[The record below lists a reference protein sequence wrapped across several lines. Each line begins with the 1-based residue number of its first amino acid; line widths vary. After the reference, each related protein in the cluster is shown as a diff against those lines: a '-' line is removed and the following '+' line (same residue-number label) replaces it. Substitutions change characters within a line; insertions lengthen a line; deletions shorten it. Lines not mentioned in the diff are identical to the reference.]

1 MRTLRATRPLAGI
14 LAAIS
19 AASALLIAAPVAGPG
34 AASAAATAPATLV
47 VGPSTAASAALAH
60 SAAVVA
66 ATATAI
72 VPGSVN
78 RTSIAISATYDASIY
93 LGYLN
98 RHLGGRV
105 TIVATNRSGAGID
118 RVELNTVMGP
128 LGGLVLGTS
137 TVDGRTVRPARSD
150 QTIIVPLGGVLPDAA
165 TATIVVRFS
174 ATLRTSTAGSSWLFA
189 RANGIADLYRWLPWV
204 SRRTPFARPN
214 FGDPF
219 VTPVSPHVHVVI
231 RSDVP
236 LRYAT
241 TGKLTSRSADQLIAG
256 FDASDVRD
264 FIVTASRDTASRQAT
279 VGSTVI
285 RVVARSG
292 FPAAAVLTAAKA
304 SFAKLQ
310 ALLGP
315 YPYPLLTLSESAGGY
330 GMEGPNTVWLP
341 HSMAS
346 ANLRYLVTHEM
357 THQWFYGLVGNDQA
371 REPFA
376 DEAMTDMVARYVLG
390 MRRSSACS
398 TARLDLAIYR
408 YSAGCYYEDV
418 YIQGGNLLD
427 DARRAMGTTRFF
439 TAIRGYITAHKLG
452 IVHTRTL
459 LDALDAATTLDLRA
473 RWLARFPS
481 LY

>member
-1 MRTLRATRPLAGI
+1 MSTLRAPRPLAGL
-14 LAAIS
+14 LAAIT
-19 AASALLIAAPVAGPG
+19 AASVLLAAAPVAGPA
-34 AASAAATAPATLV
+34 AASAAVARDPAVAAPA
-47 VGPSTAASAALAH
+47 AAAAP
-60 SAAVVA
+60 
-66 ATATAI
+66 ATAI

-78 RTSIAISATYDASIY
+78 RTSIAISATYDAS
-93 LGYLN
+93 LLLRFLD
-98 RHLGGRV
+98 RHVGGRV
-105 TIVATNRSGAGID
+105 TIAATNRSGAGID

-137 TVDGRTVRPARSD
+137 TVDGRTVHPTRSD
-150 QTIIVPLGGVLPDAA
+150 QTIIVPLGGVLPDGA
-165 TATIVVRFS
+165 TASIVVRFS
-174 ATLRTSTAGSSWLFA
+174 ATLRTSTTGSSWLFA
-189 RANGIADLYRWLPWV
+189 KASGIVDLYRWLPWV
-204 SRRTPFARPN
+204 SRRIAFARPN

-241 TGKLTSRSADQLIAG
+241 TGAVTSRSADQLITT
-256 FDASDVRD
+256 FDASNVRD
-264 FIVTASRDTASRQAT
+264 FVVSASRDTTSRQAT

-341 HSMAS
+341 HSMTS
-346 ANLRYLVTHEM
+346 GNLRYLVTHEM
-357 THQWFYGLVGNDQA
+357 AHQWFYGLVGNDQA

-390 MRRSSACS
+390 MRRSSTCS

-439 TAIRGYITAHKLG
+439 TALRGYITAHTFG